1 MIYHK
6 QCNRMV
12 SLQCALSGDFV
23 SVKDDKKPYHRYR
36 TCMASLQHAFLTCG
50 TLNGCDQ

>member
-1 MIYHK
+1 MIYHT

-12 SLQCALSGDFV
+12 LLQCEQSGDFV
-23 SVKDDKKPYHRYR
+23 SVKDDKKPYHRYHI
-36 TCMASLQHAFLTCG
+36 CMASLQHAFSTCD